1 MPKPLSQILSSVKK
15 GTDLVLNSDYDVVWT
30 GVYPA
35 GLNQYNEYME
45 SIAIPGKTIQTNDVK
60 TANSIVQ
67 KIANDITFEDME
79 VVWRLPKTMMVYK
92 IIDFWMSK
100 VKQIDTNTG
109 FVTTGYFDDYCLANS
124 CEISVTTGSNN
135 QGGFENTKIVR
146 IRGLYPTSVQSIQ
159 FSGEGGE
166 YLKLNTTFACYTVQV
181 L

>member
-1 MPKPLSQILSSVKK
+1 MPKPLSQILSSVKN

-109 FVTTGYFDDYCLANS
+109 FVTT
-124 CEISVTTGSNN
+124 
-135 QGGFENTKIVR
+135 
-146 IRGLYPTSVQSIQ
+146 
-159 FSGEGGE
+159 
-166 YLKLNTTFACYTVQV
+166 
-181 L
+181 